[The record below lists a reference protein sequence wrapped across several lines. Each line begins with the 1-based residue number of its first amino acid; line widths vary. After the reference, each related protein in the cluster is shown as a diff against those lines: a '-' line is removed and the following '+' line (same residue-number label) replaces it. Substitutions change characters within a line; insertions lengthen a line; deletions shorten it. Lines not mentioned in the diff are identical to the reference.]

1 MPTDKDVKRGEVKT
15 AAGGVVLGGLAYLVE
30 HLPIHDPQFM
40 LTVDHYTN
48 PVFWIAGGVIAA
60 TIGHNRWYFSNGQ
73 RFLRVLG
80 PDGWLN
86 RYDLRDSAGAKA
98 IRKHADYLRPGLPAR
113 VGLRLQP
120 MSEYATCVGELVTG
134 NRAMRRRKVFSPHSR
149 GLMILG
155 PQGSGKSSL
164 LVHPLLDF
172 PGGVYVTSTKPELA
186 NMAAMLRAQRGK
198 VFVFNPSGLGG
209 LESTFFFDPVEGCR
223 DQAVADARAWG
234 LVRGGGGAAGVDRSD
249 FWATKAVEIIRCYL
263 MAAALVGYDMGAVH
277 HWATNPDDPA
287 PVTILQSPQFAD
299 VVPAAWIGT
308 LLTHLA
314 ASPNTKTG
322 YFATVVSCVGFMD
335 NPAVAAA
342 CRPRPSQNFD
352 ILEFLRNGTLF
363 VIGSSDDKRLAP
375 LLTALTEHIFAQ
387 AKVVAAASPGGRLP
401 NGLAFMLDEIA
412 QMTPVPL
419 DRWAADSRGWNI
431 TVMAVFQDLAQIRT
445 TWGPDRAKTIY
456 SNLPTKIVLP
466 GVANKD
472 DLEELAYLAGTRQVE
487 KISMGESVQQGTWS
501 GRSSLSS
508 HKQTVTE
515 PVITGH
521 TIYGLP
527 KWHAYVLGLAPRACV
542 IKFEPGYMRVRRE
555 HRKLSAAARS
565 RNLAELAEAPAAGT
579 GFGPQGAPA

>member
-1 MPTDKDVKRGEVKT
+1 MPTDKDVKHGEVKT
-15 AAGGVVLGGLAYLVE
+15 AVGGVALGAVAYVVE
-30 HLPIHDPQFM
+30 HLPIHDPEFM
-40 LTVDHYTN
+40 QHVDHYAN
-48 PVFWIAGGVIAA
+48 PVFWIAGGVLAA
-60 TIGHNRWYFSNGQ
+60 SIGHNRWYFSNGQ

-80 PDGWLN
+80 EDGWLN
-86 RYDLRDSAGAKA
+86 KYDLRDYAGAKA
-98 IRKHADYLRPGLPAR
+98 IRANAEHLRPGLPPR
-113 VGLRLQP
+113 VGLRRQP
-120 MSEYATCVGELVTG
+120 MHQYATCVGKLVSG
-134 NRAMRRRKVFSPHSR
+134 SRALRRRKVYSPHSR
-149 GLMILG
+149 GVLILG

-172 PGGVYVTSTKPELA
+172 PGGVYATSTKPELA
-186 NMAAMLRAQRGK
+186 VMAAAIRAQLGK
-198 VFVFNPSGLGG
+198 VYVFNPSGLGG
-209 LESTFFFDPVEGCR
+209 LESTMFFDPVEGCG
-223 DQAVADARAWG
+223 DQKVADARAWG

-263 MAAALVGYDMGAVH
+263 MAAALMGYDMGAVH
-277 HWATNPDDPA
+277 HWATHPDDPA
-287 PVTILQSPQFAD
+287 PMSILQNPQFGG

-308 LLTHLA
+308 LQTHLS
-314 ASPNTKTG
+314 ASPNTRTG

-342 CRPRPSQNFD
+342 CRPHPSQNFD
-352 ILEFLRNGTLF
+352 ILEFLRSGTLF

-387 AKVVAAASPGGRLP
+387 AKVVAAASRAGRLA

-431 TVMAVFQDLAQIRT
+431 TIMAVFQDLAQIRT

-472 DLEELAYLAGTRQVE
+472 DLEELSYLSGTRQVE
-487 KISMGESVQQGTWS
+487 KISFGESVQQGTWA
-501 GRSSLSS
+501 GKSSVSS
-508 HKQTVTE
+508 HKATTLE

-527 KWHAYVLGLAPRACV
+527 KWHAYVLGLSPRACV
-542 IKFEPGYMRVRRE
+542 VKFEPGYKRARRE
-555 HRKLSAAARS
+555 HRRLSAAARA
-565 RNLAELAEAPAAGT
+565 RNLAELAEAPAAGL
-579 GFGPQGAPA
+579 GPQGAPA